1 MGKRNVLKNEKRQN
15 EKLPA
20 RALRSWPLTKAV
32 SYYHITPHL
41 LTSWSFAMPSI
52 TRQLLCVTA
61 FQSLPGVSH
70 LKVSNSEDLS
80 WVDMNLV
87 TRKSSKL
94 EGHKC
99 YKGEEHILKLVK
111 KEKMDQ
117 EPGNSC
123 PSARNTFLI
132 TTPYS
137 FVSFSYF
144 NLLGMSIAQT
154 MQLHSFLTEPLGRPW
169 IQPCPHRRLVEWTT
183 PSTPKAG

>member
-1 MGKRNVLKNEKRQN
+1 MLVFLQMLQNSPVPRTVDRQTEKLDFTWESSSIKIWLEAMGKRNVLKNEKKQN

-20 RALRSWPLTKAV
+20 RALRSWQLTKAV

-41 LTSWSFAMPSI
+41 LPSWSFSMPSI
-52 TRQLLCVTA
+52 TRQLSCVTA

-94 EGHKC
+94 GGHKC
-99 YKGEEHILKLVK
+99 YKREEHILKLVK

-137 FVSFSYF
+137 LP
-144 NLLGMSIAQT
+144 LLPFPI
-154 MQLHSFLTEPLGRPW
+154 LT
-169 IQPCPHRRLVEWTT
+169 
-183 PSTPKAG
+183 